1 MKERLK
7 TFLIYVFSLALV
19 LITNLTLR
27 LTVVGEDKV
36 KQLESEGKSLIFA
49 FWHGKMLLPIYYFR
63 QRGYYG
69 LASESNDGEYISRV
83 LKKLGWQVI
92 RGSTSRGSVRS
103 LLKLIKALK
112 RGNQVAITPDGP
124 QGPRYEAKAG
134 TVYLAKKSDSLI
146 IPVGVA
152 FAKKKVIGSW
162 DRFNLPYPFT
172 KGRLVFGDGIAVDS
186 DIDQEGIERK
196 REEVNKAL
204 IAADNEA
211 EELLNQNQ

>member
-1 MKERLK
+1 MKKKIK
-7 TFLIYVFSLALV
+7 TALISLAALV
-19 LITNLTLR
+19 LVVVVNLTLR
-27 LTVVGEDKV
+27 LQVFGEEKV
-36 KQLESEGKSLIFA
+36 KELRQQGKSLVFA
-49 FWHGKMLLPIYYFR
+49 FWHGKMLVPLYYFR

-69 LASESNDGEYISRV
+69 LASESDDGEYVSRV

-112 RGNQVAITPDGP
+112 RGEHVAITPDGP
-124 QGPRYEAKAG
+124 RGPRHETKLG

-152 FAKKKVIGSW
+152 FANKKIISSW

-172 KGRLVFGDGIAVDS
+172 KGVLYFGEAIAVD
-186 DIDQEGIERK
+186 G
-196 REEVNKAL
+196 
-204 IAADNEA
+204 EA
-211 EELLNQNQ
+211 EQAEMKKKRKEVDNALLDACQQAERLIN